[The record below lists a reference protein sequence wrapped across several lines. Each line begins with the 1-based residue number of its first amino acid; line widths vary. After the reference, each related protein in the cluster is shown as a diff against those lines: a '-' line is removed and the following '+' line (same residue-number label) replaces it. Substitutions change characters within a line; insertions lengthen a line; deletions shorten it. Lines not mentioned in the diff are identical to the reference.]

1 MSTMTEY
8 IKELTT
14 DKRFTGM
21 ILTAFAILGLVLAV
35 VGIYGV
41 ASYLVAQRNQELG
54 IRLALGAARSNVLWL
69 IVRQGM
75 VLALLGIGIG
85 LVGAAL
91 AGKSLSS
98 LLYGIS
104 ALDAATLSAASAFL
118 LIIALAASAIP
129 ALRAARIE
137 PITALR
143 TE

>member
-1 MSTMTEY
+1 
-8 IKELTT
+8 
-14 DKRFTGM
+14 
-21 ILTAFAILGLVLAV
+21 
-35 VGIYGV
+35 
-41 ASYLVAQRNQELG
+41 
-54 IRLALGAARSNVLWL
+54 
-69 IVRQGM
+69 M